1 MAIRPHLNPTKGS
14 QDFFWYGT
22 VNLKCVFALGSDS
35 VRNTAQFSIYG
46 LFFYFENIISVVS
59 LLEWEVG
66 FDCFFVMLILW
77 SQPNLDITWI
87 MIPSYASSLSTV
99 KIGHHRITKPN
110 QCNKIFLFG
119 VYAWEGKNS
128 ADQLRILC
136 LLKQDIC
143 SMWHAWAATSLETFG
158 ITKAAKYQWLWEKSM
173 IVLCNNFINEEEKMW
188 WLCSNVN
195 LFSLQNDNMWV

>member
-1 MAIRPHLNPTKGS
+1 MAIRPHLNPAKGS

-99 KIGHHRITKPN
+99 KIGHHRITEPN

-136 LLKQDIC
+136 LYKAGCMFYVACLSSNKFGNLWNHKGCKVSVIVGKIC
-143 SMWHAWAATSLETFG
+143 DCFV
-158 ITKAAKYQWLWEKSM
+158 Q
-173 IVLCNNFINEEEKMW
+173 
-188 WLCSNVN
+188 
-195 LFSLQNDNMWV
+195 